1 MSAEVSSPEAAVGA
15 LPAHVPAGLVR
26 RFDFRHDPAME
37 VDPWEKFATLNDAP
51 PIFWSSDQGG
61 YWAITRKSIIEE
73 VLARPQ
79 IFSSAFNSIPRIDGD
94 LRLIPP
100 NLDPPDHAKYR
111 NIINTRIFNPK
122 VMATIEQDARAIMR
136 ELIEKKRNTGAGDF
150 VADFARPFPV
160 AVFLKLMG
168 MPTDRLNEFSGDIDQ
183 FFRGEDV
190 EKVGAARLSV
200 FRFAQEWLDSD
211 PGAENAHI
219 LRELKA
225 ADIEGRPLS
234 GEELTIMV
242 LTLFFAGLDTV
253 TAQMAF
259 IARFLA
265 THPSHRDR
273 LVAEPALIPNA
284 IEEMMRRFGIA
295 NLCRLVTQDTELH
308 GVQMKRGDL
317 VMVSSTMAG
326 VDESSYAD
334 AMTVDFDRP
343 AIRNHCGFGKG
354 IHACAGQRLARIE
367 LVILLEEVLSKFRN
381 FRMAPDAQVRFLP
394 GTIMS
399 MRSLDVVWD
408 AA

>member
-1 MSAEVSSPEAAVGA
+1 MSAATQQEPQAPKA
-15 LPAHVPAGLVR
+15 PDHVPNDLIR

-37 VDPWEKFATLNDAP
+37 LDPWARFSQLNDAP
-51 PIFWSSDQGG
+51 DIFYSLDQGG

-73 VLARPQ
+73 VLAKPVL
-79 IFSSAFNSIPRIDGD
+79 FSSAFNSIPRIESDF
-94 LRLIPP
+94 RLIPP

-122 VMATIEQDARAIMR
+122 VLATIEQDARAIIR
-136 ELIEKKRNTGAGDF
+136 ELIAAKKPAGHGDF

-168 MPTDRLNEFSGDIDQ
+168 MPTNRLAEFSDDIDQ

-190 EKVGAARLSV
+190 EKVGAARMAV

-211 PGAENAHI
+211 PSAENAHI

-225 ADIEGRPLS
+225 ADIEGRPLT

-253 TAQMAF
+253 TAQMSF
-259 IARFLA
+259 IAQFLA
-265 THPSHRDR
+265 THPDHRDR
-273 LVAEPALIPNA
+273 LVVEPALIPNA

-295 NLCRLVTQDTELH
+295 NLCRLVTEDTELH
-308 GVQMKRGDL
+308 GVIMRKGDL

-326 VDESSYAD
+326 VDERSYAD
-334 AMTVDFDRP
+334 AMTVNFDRP
-343 AIRNHCGFGKG
+343 SIKNHCGFGKG

-367 LVILLEEVLSKFRN
+367 LSVLLEEVLSTLKNLRL
-381 FRMAPDAQVRFLP
+381 APGAEIRFLP

-399 MRSLDVVWD
+399 MRSLPVVWD
-408 AA
+408 IA